1 MEGAIAALAG
11 TADWASERS
20 SWLAERS
27 AFGTL
32 LPCWHLS
39 YLLAM
44 PWTTLASAVVG
55 ALIATASAA
64 LLDRSRW
71 RREQDDRLI
80 SARRLLYS
88 EYLACLSQA
97 RNDFRSLARNQTV
110 GPIERESSARDSLAP
125 CYGVRYQMSIT
136 AASNV
141 FVASED
147 AFRRLRDV
155 RDLAAAGTLAGDEAY
170 SGGRAE
176 NEVALTRLR
185 DAMRL
190 DLGADREPTVAR

>member
-1 MEGAIAALAG
+1 
-11 TADWASERS
+11 
-20 SWLAERS
+20 
-27 AFGTL
+27 
-32 LPCWHLS
+32 
-39 YLLAM
+39 M
-44 PWTTLASAVVG
+44 PWMTLASAVVG
-55 ALIATASAA
+55 AFIATASAA

-80 SARRLLYS
+80 SARRALYG
-88 EYLACLSQA
+88 EYLTCLSQA
-97 RNDFRSLARNQTV
+97 RNDFRSLARDQTV
-110 GPIERESSARDSLAP
+110 GLAERERSARDSFAP
-125 CYGVRYQMSIT
+125 CYSVRYQMSIT

-155 RDLAAAGTLAGDEAY
+155 RDIAAAGALAGDEVY

-176 NEVALTRLR
+176 YEAALARLR

-190 DLGADREPTVAR
+190 DLGADRQPTVAR

>member
-1 MEGAIAALAG
+1 
-11 TADWASERS
+11 
-20 SWLAERS
+20 
-27 AFGTL
+27 
-32 LPCWHLS
+32 
-39 YLLAM
+39 M

-80 SARRLLYS
+80 SARRVLYS

-97 RNDFRSLARNQTV
+97 RNDFRSLARNQTLDL
-110 GPIERESSARDSLAP
+110 GERERSARDSFAP

-170 SGGRAE
+170 SGGRTEYEA
-176 NEVALTRLR
+176 ALTRLR
-185 DAMRL
+185 DAMRV